1 MYMYV
6 CIRRYLYALRVKKN
20 NLAKRGQGGANTL
33 FCVLYYG
40 G

>member
-1 MYMYV
+1 MYV
-6 CIRRYLYALRVKKN
+6 CIRRYYIRCRVKIN
-20 NLAKRGQGGANTL
+20 NLAKRGQGGADTL